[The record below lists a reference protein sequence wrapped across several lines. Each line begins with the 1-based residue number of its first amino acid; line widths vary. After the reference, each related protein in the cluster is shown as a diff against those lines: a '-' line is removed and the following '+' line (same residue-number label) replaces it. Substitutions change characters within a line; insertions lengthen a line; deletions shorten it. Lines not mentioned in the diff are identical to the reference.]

1 MEGGKTSSNWLYNKY
16 KATLRSHLAPAREKL
31 STLYCCSGTETAHRW
46 NCILYKWQ
54 GGGVEWQH
62 GVTITKVVALVM
74 HYGGKGGTGWQPG
87 LGNKCGIVWYNAPG
101 GVVAGWWQGG
111 GIALCRWGTRVAAQS
126 TIEVAPWVRQQN
138 KCGIV

>member
-1 MEGGKTSSNWLYNKY
+1 MPPVGKLEGGKTSSNWLYNKY

-101 GVVAGWWQGG
+101 VAGLVAGWWHCT
-111 GIALCRWGTRVAAQS
+111 L
-126 TIEVAPWVRQQN
+126 
-138 KCGIV
+138 